1 MEILIKILAY
11 SIGTILGSLFG
22 CWLALDLPEIIQ
34 EHKRKKE
41 DINSTAARER
51 ERILQERLKERYKND
66 IYF

>member
-51 ERILQERLKERYKND
+51 ERILQE
-66 IYF
+66 